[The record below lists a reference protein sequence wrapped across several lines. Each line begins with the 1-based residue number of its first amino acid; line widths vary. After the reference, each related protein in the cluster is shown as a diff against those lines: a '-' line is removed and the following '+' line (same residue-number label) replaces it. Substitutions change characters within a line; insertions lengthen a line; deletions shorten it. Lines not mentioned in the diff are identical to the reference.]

1 MAYVKEIFMKRYFV
15 LLAIL
20 FFTATAVIAQPIQVQ
35 KSTYVAKE
43 NNTFH
48 ANQVA
53 ATNTKTGMTL
63 VVWERATSSGRQIS
77 GRILNN
83 RGAAAQASF
92 TLVTD
97 PNAAHPAVIYN
108 PAANEFLLAYD
119 DNPQIQLKHTD
130 IYVMRLNAQGRPA
143 SGAVKITTDSV
154 STAMANFN
162 PKLAFNSRN
171 SSYAVLWLR
180 EVINSGQTDDG
191 TNGLVGALL
200 SSNVSLNGN
209 VVLLQ
214 KTTIESS
221 RLWEPIPQ
229 DVLFHPGNGKLL
241 VVYVQVRSGTSG
253 MQADYVLGRFDPTL
267 SGANFAQVNASPI
280 LLSSGFSWGSR
291 IAFTTNTAGLVF
303 FVDTNNILRRKIDAA
318 GNLSGSPLPGF
329 RPPKNNTK
337 LFYPAVAFTT
347 VDSLRRG
354 ILLAVENPFSETG
367 VANVWA
373 QPLDATGAPLG
384 APMKVDTTATNDTA
398 LSSQIVALPA
408 AKNLNGFRFSGFYTL
423 AQFTSP
429 GQTFQSAGIVKL
441 NLTIPPKK

>member
-1 MAYVKEIFMKRYFV
+1 MKRYFV

-20 FFTATAVIAQPIQVQ
+20 LFTAAAVSAQPVQVQ

-43 NNTFH
+43 TNTFQ

-63 VVWERATSSGRQIS
+63 VVWERATSSSRQIS

-92 TLVTD
+92 TLVND

-108 PAANEFLLAYD
+108 PTANEFLLAYD

-130 IYVMRLNAQGRPA
+130 VYVMRLNAQGRPA
-143 SGAVKITTDSV
+143 SAAVKITTDSV
-154 STAMANFN
+154 STEMSNFN

-180 EVINSGQTDDG
+180 EVVNSGQADDG

-200 SSNVSLNGN
+200 SSNATLNGN

-214 KTTIESS
+214 KTVIESN

-229 DVLFHPGNGKLL
+229 DVSFHPGNGKLL
-241 VVYVQVRSGTSG
+241 VIYVQVKSGTSG
-253 MQADYVLGRFDPTL
+253 MQADYALGTLDPNL
-267 SGANFAQVNASPI
+267 SGVTSANFAQVNASPVI
-280 LLSSGFSWGSR
+280 LSSGFSWGSR
-291 IAFTTNTAGLVF
+291 IAFASDTAGILF
-303 FVDTNNILRRKIDAA
+303 FVDSNNILRRKINAA
-318 GNLSGSPLPGF
+318 GNLTGAPLPGF
-329 RPPKNNTK
+329 RPPKNNSK
-337 LFYPAVAFTT
+337 LFFPAVAFTT
-347 VDSLRRG
+347 VNSLRRG
-354 ILLAVENPFSETG
+354 ILIAVENPFSETG
-367 VANVWA
+367 LANVWA

-384 APMKVDTTATNDTA
+384 APIKVDSTASNDTA
-398 LSSQIVALPA
+398 LTTQIVALPD
-408 AKNLNGFRFSGFYTL
+408 AKNLDGFRFSGFYTL

-429 GQTFQSAGIVKL
+429 GQTFQSSGIVKL

>member
-1 MAYVKEIFMKRYFV
+1 MKRYFV

-20 FFTATAVIAQPIQVQ
+20 FITTAAAIAQPIQVQ

-43 NNTFH
+43 NNIFH

-63 VVWERATSSGRQIS
+63 VVWERVTSSSRQIS

-92 TLVTD
+92 TILTD
-97 PNAAHPAVIYN
+97 PRAAHPAIIYN
-108 PAANEFLLAYD
+108 PTANEFLLTYD
-119 DNPQIQLKHTD
+119 DNPNIQLSHSD
-130 IYVMRLNAQGRPA
+130 VYVMRLNAQGRPIGSA
-143 SGAVKITTDSV
+143 AKITTDSV
-154 STAMANFN
+154 STAMANFS

-180 EVINSGQTDDG
+180 EVINSGQADDG

-200 SSNVSLNGN
+200 SSNASLNGAP
-209 VVLLQ
+209 VLLQ
-214 KTTIESS
+214 KTTIESN

-229 DVLFHPGNGKLL
+229 DALFHPGNGKLL
-241 VVYVQVRSGTSG
+241 VVYVQIRTGTSG
-253 MQADYVLGRFDPTL
+253 SQADYVLGTLDPNL
-267 SGANFAQVNASPI
+267 SGVNSGNFVQVNPSPV
-280 LLSSGFSWGSR
+280 LLSGSFSWGSR
-291 IAFTTNTAGLVF
+291 IAFATNTAGMLF
-303 FVDTNNILRRKIDAA
+303 YVDTNNIQRRKIDAA
-318 GNLSGSPLPGF
+318 GNLTGPPLTAF

-347 VDSLRRG
+347 VNSLRRG
-354 ILLAVENPFSETG
+354 ILLGLENPFSETG
-367 VANVWA
+367 AANVWA

-384 APMKVDTTATNDTA
+384 APMKVDTTASNDTA
-398 LSSQIVALPA
+398 LTAQIVALPP
-408 AKNLNGFRFSGFYTL
+408 AKNMTGFRFAGFYTL

>member
-1 MAYVKEIFMKRYFV
+1 MKRYFV

-20 FFTATAVIAQPIQVQ
+20 FFTAAAVGAQPIQVQ

-43 NNTFH
+43 DNTFH

-119 DNPQIQLKHTD
+119 DNPGIQLKHTD
-130 IYVMRLNAQGRPA
+130 IFVMRLNAQGRPA
-143 SGAVKITTDSV
+143 SAAAKITTDSV
-154 STAMANFN
+154 STEMANFN
-162 PKLAFNSRN
+162 VKLAFNSHN

-180 EVINSGQTDDG
+180 EVVNSGQADDG
-191 TNGLVGALL
+191 NNGLVGALL
-200 SSNVSLNGN
+200 SSNASLNGN

-229 DVLFHPGNGKLL
+229 DILFHPGNGKLL
-241 VVYVQVRSGTSG
+241 VVYVQVKSGTSG
-253 MQADYVLGRFDPTL
+253 MQADYVLGRLDPNL
-267 SGANFAQVNASPI
+267 SGVTSANFVQVNASPVI
-280 LLSSGFSWGSR
+280 LSSAFSWGSR
-291 IAFTTNTAGLVF
+291 IAFTTDTAGLVF
-303 FVDTNNILRRKIDAA
+303 FVDANNILRRKIDAA
-318 GNLSGSPLPGF
+318 GNLSGSPLPAF

-337 LFYPAVAFTT
+337 LFYPAVAFNT

-367 VANVWA
+367 VVNVWA

-384 APMKVDTTATNDTA
+384 SPMKVDTTASNDTA
-398 LSSQIVALPA
+398 LTTQIVALPA

>member
-1 MAYVKEIFMKRYFV
+1 MKRYFV

-20 FFTATAVIAQPIQVQ
+20 FFTAAAVSAQPIQVQ
-35 KSTYVAKE
+35 KSTYQAKE
-43 NNTFH
+43 DNTFH

-63 VVWERATSSGRQIS
+63 VVWERATSAGRQIS

-97 PNAAHPAVIYN
+97 PKASHPALIYN
-108 PAANEFLLAYD
+108 PTANEFLLVYD
-119 DNPQIQLKHTD
+119 DNPQIQLTTSS
-130 IYVMRLNAQGRPA
+130 IFVMRLNAQGRPA
-143 SGAVKITTDSV
+143 GGATKITTDSV
-154 STAMANFN
+154 SSVMANFN

-180 EVINSGQTDDG
+180 EVVNSGQADDG
-191 TNGLVGALL
+191 NNGLVGALL
-200 SSNVSLNGN
+200 TSNGSLNGN

-214 KTTIESS
+214 KTAIEST

-229 DVLFHPGNGKLL
+229 DVVFHPGNGKLL
-241 VVYVQVRSGTSG
+241 VVYVQVKSGTSG
-253 MQADYVLGRFDPTL
+253 SQADYVLGRIEPNL
-267 SGANFAQVNASPI
+267 SGVSPSNFVQVNPSPV
-280 LLSSGFSWGSR
+280 LLSGGFAWGAR
-291 IAFTTNTAGLVF
+291 IAFTTNTAGLLF
-303 FVDTNNILRRKIDAA
+303 FVDTNNIQRRKIDAA
-318 GNLSGSPLPGF
+318 GNLTGAPITAF

-337 LFYPAVAFTT
+337 LFYPSVAFNT
-347 VDSLRRG
+347 VNSLRRG

-367 VANVWA
+367 VANLWA
-373 QPLDATGAPLG
+373 QPLDATGAALG
-384 APMKVDTTATNDTA
+384 APIKVDSTASNDTA
-398 LSSQIVALPA
+398 LTTQIIALPP
-408 AKNLNGFRFSGFYTL
+408 AKNMTGFRFSGFYTL

-429 GQTFQSAGIVKL
+429 GQTFQSSGIVKL